1 MMRSDSL
8 NSHVYPVKTKMTATK
23 QIPTSHV
30 CSMDKIEL
38 GEFLVDSTFSEICSM
53 DKYESKGII
62 VEECAKEENKS

>member
-1 MMRSDSL
+1 
-8 NSHVYPVKTKMTATK
+8 
-23 QIPTSHV
+23 
-30 CSMDKIEL
+30 MDKIEL